1 MCLQEGFTHLAD
13 RGLIM
18 GEGNG
23 FAFVICLLLVCLSA
37 RRSSSF
43 PVCLERGKEN
53 LLLSVTAH
61 GVGKASSEMAL
72 SHLFSRLVV

>member
-1 MCLQEGFTHLAD
+1 
-13 RGLIM
+13 M

-23 FAFVICLLLVCLSA
+23 FGFIICLLLVCLSA
-37 RRSSSF
+37 RMSRNF

-53 LLLSVTAH
+53 LLLAVAH
-61 GVGKASSEMAL
+61 GVGKACSEIAL

>member
-1 MCLQEGFTHLAD
+1 
-13 RGLIM
+13 M

-23 FAFVICLLLVCLSA
+23 FVFIICLLLVCLSA
-37 RRSSSF
+37 RRSRNF
-43 PVCLERGKEN
+43 TVFRERGGK

-61 GVGKASSEMAL
+61 GVGKACPEMAL